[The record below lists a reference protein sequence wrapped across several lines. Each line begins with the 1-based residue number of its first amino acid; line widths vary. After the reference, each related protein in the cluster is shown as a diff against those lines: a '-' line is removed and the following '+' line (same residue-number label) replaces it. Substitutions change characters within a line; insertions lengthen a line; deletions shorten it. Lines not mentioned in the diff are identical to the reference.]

1 MRLYQGEI
9 YIENVKEFLK
19 KLPDGCVLVNAD
31 YVVDIES
38 LGFAVNKALKSWQ
51 EGKRISR
58 SLSMEILLH
67 ISATR
72 QINRAVKI
80 GVGEGE
86 NRVIVVDLNDCSELL
101 RKHGFREGQVL
112 QMDEEKISRLKEFYE
127 IADEEL
133 DMVGEEKLGMLVRE
147 RMALFAASK

>member
-9 YIENVKEFLK
+9 YVEDVKEFLK

-31 YVVDIES
+31 YVADIKS
-38 LGFAVNKALKSWQ
+38 LEFAVNKALKSWR
-51 EGKRISR
+51 EGRRISR

-72 QINRAVKI
+72 QINRAVTI

-86 NRVIVVDLNDCSELL
+86 NRVIVVDLNDCAELL
-101 RKHGFREGQVL
+101 RKYGFREGQVL
-112 QMDEEKISRLKEFYE
+112 QMDEEKVSRLKEFYE
-127 IADEEL
+127 ITDEEL
-133 DMVGEEKLGMLVRE
+133 DVVGVKKLGMLVRE